1 MSEAVLQSPLAP
13 LFGAGDKSLVVD
25 GQAVA
30 LGEAPLMGMLNLRG
44 DPADARFCSA
54 VHTVTG
60 LALPLVANAA
70 SVGAD
75 RQLLWLGP
83 DECLLQCPIGQGAA
97 LEAALR
103 EAMPGQHMAIVN
115 VGHGNTV
122 LQVQGPGAADLLS
135 RGCPLDFHASVFAA
149 GQVAQSHISRA
160 NATIFASKRAATTK
174 SRCAAALPTTCF
186 AGFAPQLVHEL
197 FARDRYR
204 RHLYRRGASQC
215 GARGGGGVQKPDYP
229 L

>member
-1 MSEAVLQSPLAP
+1 MSDAVLQSPLAP

-25 GQAVA
+25 GQAVG
-30 LGEAPLMGMLNLRG
+30 LGEAPLMDMLNLRG

-60 LALPLVANAA
+60 LALPLVANTA

-122 LQVQGPGAADLLS
+122 LRVQGPGAADLLS

-160 NATIFASKRAATTK
+160 NATILCKQAGSHYEVTVRRSFADYLFRWL
-174 SRCAAALPTTCF
+174 CAAA
-186 AGFAPQLVHEL
+186 
-197 FARDRYR
+197 
-204 RHLYRRGASQC
+204 GA
-215 GARGGGGVQKPDYP
+215 
-229 L
+229 